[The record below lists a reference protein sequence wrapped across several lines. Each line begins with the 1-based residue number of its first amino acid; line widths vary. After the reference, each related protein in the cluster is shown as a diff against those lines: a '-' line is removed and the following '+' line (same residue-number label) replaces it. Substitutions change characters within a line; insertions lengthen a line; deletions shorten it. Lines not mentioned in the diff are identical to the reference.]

1 MRERATGPGTQSRLR
16 LTSVNAGDR
25 GAGSIDRAPTGG
37 RLRSASTSAKG
48 AALDLL
54 EFARGPALWAS
65 LAVCFV
71 GIAWRLWGIF
81 RRPVKRDW
89 SEPRSTAAAAGAL
102 RMIVRRMWHH
112 PTFRQRTVLTSFNA
126 YAYHL
131 GLAIVFFGFL
141 PHIEFIRR
149 LTGLAWPAVPAWLF
163 VAAVGAVFVGLAWA
177 LVARLTNPVLKL
189 LSNFDDYF
197 SWVVT
202 MAPMVTG
209 MAVISQPIGEAYPA
223 VPANPLPLAVHLL
236 SLELLLVWLPF
247 GKLSHAFLVFL
258 SRGYTGA
265 AFTRK
270 GAEP

>member
-1 MRERATGPGTQSRLR
+1 LA
-16 LTSVNAGDR
+16 A
-25 GAGSIDRAPTGG
+25 SIGKD
-37 RLRSASTSAKG
+37 
-48 AALDLL
+48 ALLGLL

-65 LAVCFV
+65 LAVFFA

-81 RRPVKRDW
+81 RRPVKPDW
-89 SEPRSTAAAAGAL
+89 SEARSTATAAGAL

-112 PTFRQRTVLTSFNA
+112 ETFRQRTFLSSFNA
-126 YAYHL
+126 YAYHV

-149 LTGLAWPAVPAWLF
+149 LTGLAWPAVPGWLF
-163 VAAVGAVFVGLAWA
+163 VVSVGAVFVGLGWV
-177 LVARLTNPVLKL
+177 LIARLTNPVLKL

-197 SWVVT
+197 SWFVT
-202 MAPMVTG
+202 ILPMVTG
-209 MAVISQPIGEAYPA
+209 MAVISQPVAAAYPP
-223 VPANPLPLAVHLL
+223 VPANPLPLAIHLL

-270 GAEP
+270 GAEL

>member
-1 MRERATGPGTQSRLR
+1 MRAAKT
-16 LTSVNAGDR
+16 R
-25 GAGSIDRAPTGG
+25 GGSIAVSQGKDAH
-37 RLRSASTSAKG
+37 
-48 AALDLL
+48 LDLL

-65 LAVCFV
+65 SAVCLV

-81 RRPVKRDW
+81 RRPVRPDW
-89 SEPRSTAAAAGAL
+89 SEPRSTATTLGAL

-112 PTFRQRTVLTSFNA
+112 ETFRQRTFLTSFNA
-126 YAYHL
+126 YAYHI

-149 LTGLAWPAVPAWLF
+149 LTGLSWPAVPGWAF
-163 VAAVGAVFVGLAWA
+163 VAAVGAVFVGLGWA
-177 LVARLTNPVLKL
+177 LIARLTNPVLKL

-202 MAPMVTG
+202 MLPMITG
-209 MAVISQPIGEAYPA
+209 MAVINLSIDRAYPA
-223 VPANPLPLAVHLL
+223 QPLNPVPVAVHLL

-265 AFTRK
+265 AFARK
-270 GAEP
+270 GAEL